1 MKLDMSL
8 GEVLDR
14 HCIASLKTKYIS
26 DPGKLQ
32 NVQREKEAIIRSL
45 KGLKLS
51 HLIKYIDELH
61 EVNEQLWYIEDRL
74 REKESE
80 STFDE
85 EFLELSRSRYKAND
99 RRYSIKRQINLLS
112 GSSIVEEKQ
121 YAKYKDMP

>member
-1 MKLDMSL
+1 MKLDISL

-32 NVQREKEAIIRSL
+32 NVQREREAIIRSL

-51 HLIKYIDELH
+51 HLTQYIDQLY

-121 YAKYKDMP
+121 YPKYKDIP

>member
-1 MKLDMSL
+1 MKLDISL

-32 NVQREKEAIIRSL
+32 NVQREREAIIRSL

-51 HLIKYIDELH
+51 HLIQYIDQLH

-85 EFLELSRSRYKAND
+85 EFLELSRSRYKTND

-121 YAKYKDMP
+121 YPKYKDMP